1 MGSIVPASRDCVK
14 SIDVMDSCVDRM
26 NESPSVD
33 LYGLHLVRLVAKH
46 RGITTA
52 ARDAGLSQS
61 ALTRQIQMIE
71 GRLGVRL
78 FERTTR
84 SLNITAAG
92 AFLLRETAVIPGLL
106 DGTLRRMREEFQGE
120 RKEVRIGVSRSI
132 SLAHLPGLLHGHLR
146 HHPEVKTTVSHL
158 AGSALMEAVAAC
170 RLDLGVLCPP
180 GRLPEG
186 LEVTH
191 RINDAFILI
200 AHREVMVPGE
210 EDERRKWS
218 ANQRWIVPPAGTRS
232 RDCIDGWSKAHRWSV
247 APAMELDS
255 FDMTIQLV
263 ALGMGVAFVP
273 RRALSSFPRKRQIQR
288 IKLPQPMSRELA
300 IIAPRRVTTP
310 EHVRQF
316 IAEILFR

>member
-1 MGSIVPASRDCVK
+1 
-14 SIDVMDSCVDRM
+14 M
-26 NESPSVD
+26 NEPPHVD
-33 LYGLHLVRLVAKH
+33 LQALHLIRLVAKH
-46 RGITTA
+46 RGITA
-52 ARDAGLSQS
+52 AAKDAGLSQS
-61 ALTRQIQMIE
+61 AMTRQVQIIE
-71 GRLGVRL
+71 ARLGMRL

-84 SLNITAAG
+84 SLSITPAG

-106 DGTLRRMREEFQGE
+106 DGTLRRMQEEFQGG
-120 RKEVRIGVSRSI
+120 RKEIRIGVSRSI

-158 AGSALMEAVAAC
+158 AGSALLEAVAAC

-180 GRLPEG
+180 ARLPEG

-191 RINDAFILI
+191 RIKDVFTLITHRDAVIPE
-200 AHREVMVPGE
+200 AEGE
-210 EDERRKWS
+210 WRKWS
-218 ANQRWIVPPAGTRS
+218 GDQRWIVPPGGTRS
-232 RDCIDGWSKAHRWSV
+232 RDCIDAWCKARKLS
-247 APAMELDS
+247 AEPAMELDS

-273 RRALSSFPRKRQIQR
+273 RRALSSFPRKRQIRR
-288 IKLPQPMSRELA
+288 IKLPQPLSRELA